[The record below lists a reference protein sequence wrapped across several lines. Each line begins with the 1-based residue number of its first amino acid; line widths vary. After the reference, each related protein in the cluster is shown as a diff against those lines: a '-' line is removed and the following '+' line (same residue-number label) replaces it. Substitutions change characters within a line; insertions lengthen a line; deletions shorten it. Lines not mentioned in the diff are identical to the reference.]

1 MTTTN
6 NYDVKLGFWTN
17 WSHGKVQGATVTMT
31 RQHGGFLIAFL
42 AIFIGMV
49 GKRLV
54 PHYICFAFNNLS

>member
-1 MTTTN
+1 MTSTN
-6 NYDVKLGFWTN
+6 NYDVHLGFWTN

-54 PHYICFAFNNLS
+54 LH